1 MSEPQQHPAPR
12 ITDPVLAP
20 PLGMGPATF
29 GLSGFLVA
37 ALALGIWSFS
47 KVDPRTAAKAP
58 SQISQLSDGFVTPIS
73 TGDRDDIAA
82 ALAALHLPEAQ
93 RLQLERDVLEGRQ
106 RLGWIIFVDSIDPD
120 GDVVAVE
127 AAGLVQHVSLTKA
140 WTAVAVPLTGT
151 PIGITAVRDG
161 AGGGVTVALA
171 TRAGPVT
178 LRILLPGERIE
189 VAAP

>member
-1 MSEPQQHPAPR
+1 MSELQELSTPRIAGPLPAPSLGVGAA
-12 ITDPVLAP
+12 IIPV
-20 PLGMGPATF
+20 
-29 GLSGFLVA
+29 GLLVA
-37 ALALGIWSFS
+37 GLALGIWILSIKNHVPTQLPQHF
-47 KVDPRTAAKAP
+47 
-58 SQISQLSDGFVTPIS
+58 SQLDYGLVTPVLP
-73 TGDRDDIAA
+73 DDGGAVAA
-82 ALAALHLPEAQ
+82 ALSFLRLPDAQ
-93 RLQLERDVLEGRQ
+93 RAQIERDVLDGRQ
-106 RLGWIIFVDSIDPD
+106 RLGWIIFIDSMDPD

-140 WTAVAVPLTGT
+140 WTAVAVPISGT

-161 AGGGVTVALA
+161 AGGGVTVALG

>member
-1 MSEPQQHPAPR
+1 MSEPQQLPAPR
-12 ITDPVLAP
+12 IANPVLAP
-20 PLGMGPATF
+20 PLGMGPATL
-29 GLSGFLVA
+29 GLGGFLVA
-37 ALALGIWSFS
+37 ALAIGIWSFS
-47 KVDPRTAAKAP
+47 KVERQTAAKAP
-58 SQISQLSDGFVTPIS
+58 NQISQLSDGFVTPIS
-73 TGDRDDIAA
+73 SGDHANIAA
-82 ALAALHLPEAQ
+82 ALAVLHLPEAQ
-93 RLQLERDVLEGRQ
+93 RLQVKRDVLEGRQ
-106 RLGWIIFVDSIDPD
+106 RLGWIIFIDSIDPD
-120 GDVVAVE
+120 GDIVAVE

-140 WTAVAVPLTGT
+140 WTAVAVPLSGT